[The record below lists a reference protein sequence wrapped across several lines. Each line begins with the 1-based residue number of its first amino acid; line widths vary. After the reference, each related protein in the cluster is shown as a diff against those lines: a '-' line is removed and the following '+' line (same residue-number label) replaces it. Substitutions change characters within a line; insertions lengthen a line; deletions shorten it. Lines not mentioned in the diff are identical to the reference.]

1 MRRLKDIYP
10 EYADQVNFYA
20 VGTYVKAVE
29 DVNKLESHRERNGF
43 PWPVANP
50 VNERDALAALNVSS
64 QSTKI
69 AFDSRGVIVY
79 RDSFGGGG
87 PDVWRQVFMDLSA
100 Q

>member
-1 MRRLKDIYP
+1 MKEIYP
-10 EYADQVNFYA
+10 EFAEQVNFYA
-20 VGTYVKAVE
+20 VGTFIKAVE
-29 DVNKLESHRERNGF
+29 DVDRLENHRQRNGF

-50 VNERDALAALNVSS
+50 VNEREALANLNVAS

-79 RDSFGGGG
+79 RDGFGGGDV
-87 PDVWRQVFMDLSA
+87 DVWKQVFSDLAS

>member
-1 MRRLKDIYP
+1 MKVIYP
-10 EYADQVNFYA
+10 EFAEQVSFYA
-20 VGTYVKAVE
+20 VGTFIKAVE
-29 DVNKLESHRERNGF
+29 DVDRLEAHRQRNGF

-50 VNERDALAALNVSS
+50 VNEREALANLNVAS

-79 RDSFGGGG
+79 RDGFDGGDV
-87 PDVWRQVFMDLSA
+87 DVWKQVFSDLSS